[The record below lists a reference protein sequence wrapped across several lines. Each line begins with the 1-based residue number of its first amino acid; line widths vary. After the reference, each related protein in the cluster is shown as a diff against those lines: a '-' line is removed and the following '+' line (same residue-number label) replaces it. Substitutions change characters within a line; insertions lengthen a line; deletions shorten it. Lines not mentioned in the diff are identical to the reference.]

1 MGELNRWV
9 GRVRA
14 RSDPCVAEHP
24 REPWSIH
31 GFIFKAL
38 MTSPVRVD
46 VLGRRISV
54 DLAWRP
60 AIGPHLQLR
69 FYLTC
74 NTSWWNAMIINMT
87 NQKT

>member
-1 MGELNRWV
+1 MFGPGLTLAAASLNI
-9 GRVRA
+9 
-14 RSDPCVAEHP
+14 P

-38 MTSPVRVD
+38 MTSPVRAD